1 LFIRKFAVGY
11 YRQGV
16 AGSLGG
22 ILRQEVYAMA
32 ADIEVRRM
40 VLREI
45 SKRHLDTS
53 RLDVQVFH
61 GVVYLRG
68 TVSGMRGHDIDIK
81 AEMEIVRRILRQRPG
96 VRDVVVDLIF
106 R

>member
-1 LFIRKFAVGY
+1 
-11 YRQGV
+11 
-16 AGSLGG
+16 
-22 ILRQEVYAMA
+22 MA
-32 ADIEVRRM
+32 LADVEMRRM

-53 RLDVQVFH
+53 LMDVHVTH

-68 TVSGMRGHDIDIK
+68 TVSGVRGHDVDPRH
-81 AEMEIVRRILRQRPG
+81 EIEIIRRVLRQRPG
-96 VRDVVVDLIF
+96 IRDVVVDLIF

>member
-1 LFIRKFAVGY
+1 
-11 YRQGV
+11 
-16 AGSLGG
+16 
-22 ILRQEVYAMA
+22 MA
-32 ADIEVRRM
+32 LADVETRRM

-45 SKRHLDTS
+45 SKRHVDSS

-81 AEMEIVRRILRQRPG
+81 AEMEVIRRILRQRPG
-96 VRDVVVDLIF
+96 VRDVVLDVIY

>member
-1 LFIRKFAVGY
+1 
-11 YRQGV
+11 
-16 AGSLGG
+16 
-22 ILRQEVYAMA
+22 MA
-32 ADIEVRRM
+32 LADVEMRRM

-53 RLDVQVFH
+53 LMDVHVTH

-68 TVSGMRGHDIDIK
+68 TVSAVRGHDADPK
-81 AEMEIVRRILRQRPG
+81 HEIEIIRRILRQRPG
-96 VRDVVVDLIF
+96 IRDVVIDLIF

>member
-1 LFIRKFAVGY
+1 
-11 YRQGV
+11 
-16 AGSLGG
+16 
-22 ILRQEVYAMA
+22 MA
-32 ADIEVRRM
+32 LADVETRRM

-68 TVSGMRGHDIDIK
+68 TVSGMRGHDIDPK
-81 AEMEIVRRILRQRPG
+81 AEMELIRRILRQRPG
-96 VRDVVVDLIF
+96 IRDVVVDVIF

>member
-1 LFIRKFAVGY
+1 
-11 YRQGV
+11 
-16 AGSLGG
+16 
-22 ILRQEVYAMA
+22 MA
-32 ADIEVRRM
+32 LADVETRRM

-45 SKRHLDTS
+45 SKRHIDSS
-53 RLDVQVFH
+53 RMDVQVFH

-81 AEMEIVRRILRQRPG
+81 AEMEVIRRILRQRPG
-96 VRDVVVDLIF
+96 IRDVVLDVIY

>member
-1 LFIRKFAVGY
+1 
-11 YRQGV
+11 
-16 AGSLGG
+16 
-22 ILRQEVYAMA
+22 MA

-68 TVSGMRGHDIDIK
+68 TVSG
-81 AEMEIVRRILRQRPG
+81 VRDYARLRQRPG

>member
-1 LFIRKFAVGY
+1 
-11 YRQGV
+11 
-16 AGSLGG
+16 
-22 ILRQEVYAMA
+22 MA
-32 ADIEVRRM
+32 LADVETRRM

-45 SKRHLDTS
+45 SKRHIDSS

-68 TVSGMRGHDIDIK
+68 TVSGMRGHDVDIK
-81 AEMEIVRRILRQRPG
+81 AEMELIRRILRQRPG
-96 VRDVVVDLIF
+96 IRDVVLDVIY

>member
-1 LFIRKFAVGY
+1 
-11 YRQGV
+11 
-16 AGSLGG
+16 
-22 ILRQEVYAMA
+22 MA
-32 ADIEVRRM
+32 LADVETRRM

-45 SKRHLDTS
+45 SKRHIDSS

-81 AEMEIVRRILRQRPG
+81 AEMEVIRRILRQRPG
-96 VRDVVVDLIF
+96 IRDVVLDVIY

>member
-1 LFIRKFAVGY
+1 
-11 YRQGV
+11 
-16 AGSLGG
+16 
-22 ILRQEVYAMA
+22 MA
-32 ADIEVRRM
+32 LADVETRRM

-45 SKRHLDTS
+45 SKRHIDSS
-53 RLDVQVFH
+53 RMDVQVFH

-81 AEMEIVRRILRQRPG
+81 AEMELIRRILRQRPG
-96 VRDVVVDLIF
+96 IRDVVLDVIY

>member
-1 LFIRKFAVGY
+1 
-11 YRQGV
+11 
-16 AGSLGG
+16 
-22 ILRQEVYAMA
+22 MA

-53 RLDVQVFH
+53 RLDVQAFH
-61 GVVYLRG
+61 GVVYLLG
-68 TVSGMRGHDIDIK
+68 TVSGVRGHNVDPK
-81 AEMEIVRRILRQRPG
+81 AEMEIIRRILRQRPG
-96 VRDVVVDLIF
+96 VRDVVIDLIY

>member
-1 LFIRKFAVGY
+1 
-11 YRQGV
+11 
-16 AGSLGG
+16 
-22 ILRQEVYAMA
+22 MA
-32 ADIEVRRM
+32 LADVEIRRM

-45 SKRHLDTS
+45 SKRHIDSS
-53 RLDVQVFH
+53 RMDVQVFH

-81 AEMEIVRRILRQRPG
+81 AEMEVIRRILRQRPG
-96 VRDVVVDLIF
+96 IRDVVVDVIY

>member
-1 LFIRKFAVGY
+1 
-11 YRQGV
+11 
-16 AGSLGG
+16 
-22 ILRQEVYAMA
+22 MA
-32 ADIEVRRM
+32 LADVETRRM

-45 SKRHLDTS
+45 SKRHIDSS

-68 TVSGMRGHDIDIK
+68 TVSGMRGHDVDIK
-81 AEMEIVRRILRQRPG
+81 AEMELIRRILRQRPG
-96 VRDVVVDLIF
+96 VRDVVLDVIY

>member
-1 LFIRKFAVGY
+1 
-11 YRQGV
+11 
-16 AGSLGG
+16 
-22 ILRQEVYAMA
+22 MA
-32 ADIEVRRM
+32 SADAETRRM

-53 RLDVQVFH
+53 RLDVQVYH

-68 TVSGMRGHDIDIK
+68 TISGMRGHDIDPK
-81 AEMEIVRRILRQRPG
+81 AEVEIIRRILRQRPG
-96 VRDVVVDLIF
+96 IRDVVVDLIY

>member
-1 LFIRKFAVGY
+1 
-11 YRQGV
+11 
-16 AGSLGG
+16 
-22 ILRQEVYAMA
+22 MA

-68 TVSGMRGHDIDIK
+68 TVSGVRGHNVDPSRDGDYPPHF
-81 AEMEIVRRILRQRPG
+81 APASRRARCG
-96 VRDVVVDLIF
+96 D
-106 R
+106 

>member
-1 LFIRKFAVGY
+1 M
-11 YRQGV
+11 
-16 AGSLGG
+16 GSVDA
-22 ILRQEVYAMA
+22 ET
-32 ADIEVRRM
+32 RRM

-68 TVSGMRGHDIDIK
+68 TVSGMRGHELDVK
-81 AEMEIVRRILRQRPG
+81 AEVEIVRRILRQRPG
-96 VRDVVVDLIF
+96 IRDVVVDLIY

>member
-1 LFIRKFAVGY
+1 
-11 YRQGV
+11 
-16 AGSLGG
+16 
-22 ILRQEVYAMA
+22 MA
-32 ADIEVRRM
+32 LADVETRRM

-45 SKRHLDTS
+45 SKRHVDSS

-68 TVSGMRGHDIDIK
+68 TVSGMRGHNVDIK
-81 AEMEIVRRILRQRPG
+81 AEMEVIRRILRQRPG
-96 VRDVVVDLIF
+96 IRDVVLDVIY

>member
-1 LFIRKFAVGY
+1 
-11 YRQGV
+11 
-16 AGSLGG
+16 
-22 ILRQEVYAMA
+22 MA

-68 TVSGMRGHDIDIK
+68 TVSGVRGHN
-81 AEMEIVRRILRQRPG
+81 
-96 VRDVVVDLIF
+96 VDPKPRWRLSAAF
-106 R
+106 CASVQACAMW

>member
-1 LFIRKFAVGY
+1 
-11 YRQGV
+11 
-16 AGSLGG
+16 
-22 ILRQEVYAMA
+22 MA
-32 ADIEVRRM
+32 LADVETRRM

-45 SKRHLDTS
+45 NKRHLDTS

-68 TVSGMRGHDIDIK
+68 TVSAVRGHDIDPK
-81 AEMEIVRRILRQRPG
+81 AEMEIIRRILRQRPG
-96 VRDVVVDLIF
+96 IRDVVVDVIF

>member
-1 LFIRKFAVGY
+1 
-11 YRQGV
+11 
-16 AGSLGG
+16 
-22 ILRQEVYAMA
+22 MA
-32 ADIEVRRM
+32 LADVETRRM

-45 SKRHLDTS
+45 SKRHLDIS

-68 TVSGMRGHDIDIK
+68 TVSGVRGHDIDVK
-81 AEMEIVRRILRQRPG
+81 AEMELIRRILRQRPG
-96 VRDVVVDLIF
+96 IRDVVVDVIF